1 MTSPATLVEKGHAEV
16 GGNNRVDKIESLK
29 IYYEIHGR
37 GPNKLFFVMGLNTT
51 SGSWE
56 YQVKYFGAH
65 PDFQVCIFD
74 NRGVGWSD
82 APSGLYS
89 TSQMAQDAIGLM
101 EHLEWTENIHVI
113 GISMGGMIAQELV
126 LLKPGY
132 VRSLCLTSTTAGMTI
147 PPIAAITTITRILF
161 IKDPRIRINALVKIL
176 FTKEWLAES
185 APPGST
191 HKNNEERI
199 IEDLRN
205 RINRTRL
212 QPVNGAIG
220 QIAACL
226 LHYVSPM
233 RLQQIRDS
241 IPQILVITGSWD
253 NFVRPNNS
261 FYLAEQLQADFEYW
275 EGCGHVP
282 CGEQIERYNT
292 ALENHF
298 KKAGLIHSTRT

>member
-1 MTSPATLVEKGHAEV
+1 MTSPATLIEKGHAEV
-16 GGNNRVDKIESLK
+16 GGKHRTDKTESLK
-29 IYYEIHGR
+29 IYYEIHGN
-37 GPNKLFFVMGLNTT
+37 GPNKLFFIMGLNTT

-56 YQVKYFGAH
+56 YQVRYFGEH
-65 PDFQVCIFD
+65 PDFQVCVFD

-101 EHLEWTENIHVI
+101 EHIGWTENIHVI

-126 LLKPGY
+126 LSKPEY
-132 VRSLCLTSTTAGMTI
+132 VKSLCLTSTTAGMTI

-161 IKDPRIRINALVKIL
+161 IKDPKIKINAIVKIM
-176 FTKEWLAES
+176 FTKEWLAAS
-185 APPGST
+185 APPGSP

-199 IEDLRN
+199 IEDLHK

-212 QPVNGAIG
+212 QPINGAIG
-220 QIAACL
+220 QIAATL
-226 LHYVSPM
+226 LHYVSPK
-233 RLQQIRDS
+233 RLQQIRSS
-241 IPQILVITGSWD
+241 IPHILVITGSWD

-261 FYLAEQLQADFEYW
+261 FYLAKQLQADFEFW

-282 CGEQIERYNT
+282 CGEQIERYN
-292 ALENHF
+292 ASLEKHF
-298 KKAGLIHSTRT
+298 RKAGLNN